1 MPTHKMHMAIANRV
15 NEYLKLDDDNLVCQ
29 ALNLIVNASDNIN
42 VIATGNNGH
51 DAVNLYKIHK
61 PDVILMDIRMGEFT
75 GLDAAEE
82 ILKYTVRYGTLKTAN
97 LIKPDVAGA
106 YGIVKYISNIKH
118 SKNIGSRIQLIEEQT
133 FLDNVLQSVKS
144 LFGSKSKKIK

>member
-1 MPTHKMHMAIANRV
+1 MSNKGKFV
-15 NEYLKLDDDNLVCQ
+15 DNTPFIPFAGITT
-29 ALNLIVNASDNIN
+29 ALEGVSVDNSIRQ
-42 VIATGNNGH
+42 
-51 DAVNLYKIHK
+51 DLYYK
-61 PDVILMDIRMGEFT
+61 PST
-75 GLDAAEE
+75 QTPEE